1 MGKIVVRKSLL
12 NGNVTCPP
20 SKSYTHR
27 AIFVSS
33 LANGNSHII
42 NPLISRDAIATID
55 ACRELGVGI
64 KITDKRLI
72 VSGKDTLKVPDN
84 VINVENSGTTMRFVT
99 AISSLL
105 NDGYVVIT
113 GDDSIRKR
121 PMRPLL
127 AALKQLGV
135 NSFSTRKNGKAP
147 IIVQG
152 RGINGDNITIDGSI
166 SSQFISGI
174 LIAGVCAKSGIS
186 LRVNGKQVSNSY
198 IESTLN
204 VISKF
209 GATVKHSRDY
219 RKFNI
224 FNNRYV
230 PTTFN
235 VPGNF
240 STASLLLS
248 AGTLVGGEITVSNLD
263 FSLPQGDS
271 KILEILKKIG
281 AVISIDK
288 RNGTVKTKGIQELD
302 GGEFDL
308 SDTPDLL
315 PVVAILSL
323 KTRNP
328 VRIYGVSHT
337 RYKETDRLK
346 IIASEFK
353 KFGVKT
359 KILPDEITIV
369 SPKKLKSAVI
379 DSHNDHRLF
388 MSFAI
393 AAMMTA
399 KSVVNG
405 VASVDV
411 SYPSFIQDMK
421 KIGAKLSES

>member
-1 MGKIVVRKSLL
+1 
-12 NGNVTCPP
+12 
-20 SKSYTHR
+20 
-27 AIFVSS
+27 

-42 NPLISRDAIATID
+42 NPLISRDTIATID

-64 KITDKRLI
+64 KIIDKRLI

-127 AALKQLGV
+127 SALKQLGV
-135 NSFSTRKNGKAP
+135 NSFSTRENGKAP

-152 RGINGDNITIDGSI
+152 GGINGDNITIDGSI

-174 LIAGVCAKSGIS
+174 LIAGVWAKSGIS
-186 LRVNGKQVSNSY
+186 LRVTGKQVSKSY

-209 GATVKHSRDY
+209 GARVKHSRDY
-219 RKFNI
+219 RKFNV

-230 PTTFN
+230 PTTFT
-235 VPGNF
+235 VPGDF

-346 IIASEFK
+346 IIASEFR

-369 SPKKLKSAVI
+369 SPKKLKSAIV

-399 KSVVNG
+399 KSVVDG
-405 VASVDV
+405 VESVDV

-421 KIGAKLSES
+421 KIGAKFSQS

>member
-1 MGKIVVRKSLL
+1 MGKINVSKSVLK
-12 NGNVTCPP
+12 GNVICPP

-27 AIFVSS
+27 AIFISS
-33 LANGNSHII
+33 LANGDSQII
-42 NPLISRDAIATID
+42 NPLLSRDTNATID
-55 ACRELGVGI
+55 ACRAFGVKI
-64 KITDKRLI
+64 KRTDQGLF
-72 VSGKDTLKVPDN
+72 VSGNPTLKIPDD

-105 NDGYVVIT
+105 KNGHVVIT

-121 PMRPLL
+121 PMGPLL
-127 AALKQLGV
+127 SALKQLGV
-135 NSFSTRKNGKAP
+135 HSYSATDNDKAP

-152 RGINGDNITIDGSI
+152 GGIRGNHISIDGSI

-174 LIAGVCAKSGIS
+174 LIAGACIESGIS
-186 LRVNGKQVSNSY
+186 LNVTGKQVSRSY

-204 VISKF
+204 VMTKF
-209 GATVKHSRDY
+209 GARVRNSSDY
-219 RKFNI
+219 RNYKI
-224 FNNRYV
+224 FYNRYT
-230 PTTFN
+230 PTTFAI
-235 VPGNF
+235 PGDF
-240 STASLLLS
+240 STAALLLS
-248 AGTLVGGEITVSNLD
+248 AGTLAGGEITVTNLD

-271 KILEILKKIG
+271 KILDILKKIG
-281 AVISIDK
+281 AVISINK
-288 RNGTVKTKGIQELD
+288 KNGTVKTMGTGDLD

-323 KTRNP
+323 KSINP

-346 IIASEFK
+346 IIASEFR

-369 SPKKLKSAVI
+369 SPKKLKNAHI
-379 DSHNDHRLF
+379 NSHGDHRLF
-388 MSFAI
+388 MSFVI
-393 AAMMTA
+393 ASMMTE
-399 KSVVNG
+399 KSIVDG
-405 VASVDV
+405 VESVDV

-421 KIGAKLSES
+421 KIGAKFS

>member
-1 MGKIVVRKSLL
+1 MGKIVVTRSLL

-27 AIFVSS
+27 AIFISS

-42 NPLISRDAIATID
+42 NPLISRDTIATID

-64 KITDKRLI
+64 KRTDKGLI
-72 VSGKDTLKVPDN
+72 VSGKDTLQIPDN

-105 NDGYVVIT
+105 KNGHVIIT

-121 PMRPLL
+121 PMGPLL
-127 AALKQLGV
+127 SALKQLGV
-135 NSFSTRKNGKAP
+135 HTYSATDNDKAP

-152 RGINGDNITIDGSI
+152 GGIRGNHISIDGSI

-174 LIAGVCAKSGIS
+174 LIAGACTESGIS
-186 LRVNGKQVSNSY
+186 LNVTGKQVSRSY

-204 VISKF
+204 VMTKF
-209 GATVKHSRDY
+209 GARVRNSSDY
-219 RKFNI
+219 RNYRI
-224 FNNRYV
+224 FYNRYT
-230 PTTFN
+230 PTTFAI
-235 VPGNF
+235 PGDF
-240 STASLLLS
+240 STAALLLS
-248 AGTLVGGEITVSNLD
+248 AGTLAGGEITVTNLD

-271 KILEILKKIG
+271 KILDILKKIG
-281 AVISIDK
+281 AVISINK
-288 RNGTVKTKGIQELD
+288 KIGTVKTMGTGDLG

-323 KTRNP
+323 KSINP

-346 IIASEFK
+346 IIASEFR

-369 SPKKLKSAVI
+369 SPKKLKNAHI
-379 DSHNDHRLF
+379 NSHGDHRLF
-388 MSFAI
+388 MSFVI
-393 AAMMTA
+393 ASMMTE
-399 KSVVNG
+399 KSIVDG
-405 VASVDV
+405 VESVDV
-411 SYPSFIQDMK
+411 SYPSFMQDMK
-421 KIGAKLSES
+421 KIGAKFS

>member
-1 MGKIVVRKSLL
+1 L
-12 NGNVTCPP
+12 
-20 SKSYTHR
+20 
-27 AIFVSS
+27 
-33 LANGNSHII
+33 
-42 NPLISRDAIATID
+42 SRDTIATID
-55 ACRELGVGI
+55 ACKAFGV
-64 KITDKRLI
+64 KIRRTDYGLF
-72 VSGKDTLKVPDN
+72 VSGNATLKIPDD

-105 NDGYVVIT
+105 KKGHVIIT

-121 PMRPLL
+121 PMGPLL
-127 AALKQLGV
+127 SALKQFGV
-135 NSFSTRKNGKAP
+135 NSYSAKENDKAP

-152 RGINGDNITIDGSI
+152 GGIRGNHISIDGSI

-174 LIAGVCAKSGIS
+174 LIAGACTGLGLS
-186 LRVNGKQVSNSY
+186 LNVTGKQVSRSY

-204 VISKF
+204 VMTKF
-209 GATVKHSRDY
+209 GARVRNSSDY
-219 RKFNI
+219 RNYKI
-224 FNNRYV
+224 FYNRYS
-230 PTTFN
+230 PTSFTI
-235 VPGNF
+235 PGDF
-240 STASLLLS
+240 STAALLLS
-248 AGTLVGGEITVSNLD
+248 AGTLAGGEVTVTNLD

-281 AVISIDK
+281 AVISINK
-288 RNGTVKTKGIQELD
+288 KNGTVKTMGTGELD

-323 KTRNP
+323 KSINP

-346 IIASEFK
+346 IIASEFR

-369 SPKKLKSAVI
+369 SPKKLRNAHI
-379 DSHNDHRLF
+379 NSHSDHRLF
-388 MSFAI
+388 MSFVI
-393 AAMMTA
+393 ASMMTE
-399 KSVVNG
+399 KSIVDG
-405 VASVDV
+405 VESVDV

-421 KIGAKLSES
+421 KIGAKFS

>member
-1 MGKIVVRKSLL
+1 MSKIIVSKSVLK
-12 NGNVTCPP
+12 GNVICPP

-27 AIFVSS
+27 AIFISS
-33 LANGNSHII
+33 LANGDSQII
-42 NPLISRDAIATID
+42 NPLLSRDTIATID
-55 ACRELGVGI
+55 ACKAFGVKI
-64 KITDKRLI
+64 KRTDHGLF
-72 VSGKDTLKVPDN
+72 VSGNATLKIPDD

-105 NDGYVVIT
+105 KNGHVIIT

-121 PMRPLL
+121 PMGPLIS
-127 AALKQLGV
+127 ALKQLGV
-135 NSFSTRKNGKAP
+135 NSYSATDNDKAP

-152 RGINGDNITIDGSI
+152 GGIRGNHISIDGSI

-174 LIAGVCAKSGIS
+174 LIAGACTESGIS
-186 LRVNGKQVSNSY
+186 LNVTGKQVSRSY

-204 VISKF
+204 VMTKF
-209 GATVKHSRDY
+209 GARVKNSRDY
-219 RKFNI
+219 RNYNI
-224 FNNRYV
+224 FYNRYT
-230 PTTFN
+230 PTTFTI
-235 VPGNF
+235 PGDF
-240 STASLLLS
+240 STAALLLS
-248 AGTLVGGEITVSNLD
+248 AGILAGGEVTVTNLD

-271 KILEILKKIG
+271 KILEILTKIG
-281 AVISIDK
+281 AVISINKKD
-288 RNGTVKTKGIQELD
+288 GTVKTMGTGELD

-323 KTRNP
+323 KSINP

-346 IIASEFK
+346 IIASEFR

-369 SPKKLKSAVI
+369 SPKKLRNAHI
-379 DSHNDHRLF
+379 NSHNDHRLF
-388 MSFAI
+388 MSFVI
-393 AAMMTA
+393 ASMMTE
-399 KSVVNG
+399 KSIVDG
-405 VASVDV
+405 VESVDV

-421 KIGAKLSES
+421 KIGAKFS

>member
-1 MGKIVVRKSLL
+1 
-12 NGNVTCPP
+12 
-20 SKSYTHR
+20 
-27 AIFVSS
+27 
-33 LANGNSHII
+33 
-42 NPLISRDAIATID
+42 
-55 ACRELGVGI
+55 
-64 KITDKRLI
+64 
-72 VSGKDTLKVPDN
+72 
-84 VINVENSGTTMRFVT
+84 
-99 AISSLL
+99 
-105 NDGYVVIT
+105 
-113 GDDSIRKR
+113 
-121 PMRPLL
+121 MRPLL
-127 AALKQLGV
+127 TALKQLGV

-152 RGINGDNITIDGSI
+152 GGINGDSITIDGSI

-186 LRVNGKQVSNSY
+186 LSVTGKQVSKSY

-204 VISKF
+204 VMSKF
-209 GATVKHSRDY
+209 GARVKHSRDY
-219 RKFNI
+219 RKYEI
-224 FNNRYV
+224 FNNQYV
-230 PTTFN
+230 PTTFT
-235 VPGNF
+235 VPGDF

-281 AVISIDK
+281 AVIRIDK
-288 RNGTVKTKGIQELD
+288 RNGTVQTKGTQELD

-315 PVVAILSL
+315 PVVAVLSL
-323 KTRNP
+323 KSRNP

-346 IIASEFK
+346 IIASEFR
-353 KFGVKT
+353 KFGVNT

-369 SPKKLKSAVI
+369 SPKKLKNALI
-379 DSHNDHRLF
+379 NSHNDHRLF

-393 AAMMTA
+393 AAMMTE
-399 KSVVNG
+399 KSIVDG
-405 VASVDV
+405 VESVDV

-421 KIGAKLSES
+421 KIGAKFSQS